1 MQPSLPSM
9 HRLALGAGGLA
20 LDGPAS
26 VPTQAKRDADGL
38 AVDAR
43 TFLSDARAVV
53 ASVDNEPVFEP
64 ELAEEAA
71 GTPAA
76 LAPVSL
82 MSRAR
87 KRTARPAT
95 FPLDPRTAPPRIWR
109 LLSDHMARTPYG

>member
-1 MQPSLPSM
+1 MPGCYPYGVRAMWSERSRHM
-9 HRLALGAGGLA
+9 RGGVVLGSGGKVA
-20 LDGPAS
+20 
-26 VPTQAKRDADGL
+26 GL
-38 AVDAR
+38 AVRFLAR
-43 TFLSDARAVV
+43 DMRLTGAK
-53 ASVDNEPVFEP
+53 
-64 ELAEEAA
+64 AA
-71 GTPAA
+71 GVPAA

>member
-1 MQPSLPSM
+1 MCILARDM
-9 HRLALGAGGLA
+9 RLTGA
-20 LDGPAS
+20 
-26 VPTQAKRDADGL
+26 K
-38 AVDAR
+38 
-43 TFLSDARAVV
+43 
-53 ASVDNEPVFEP
+53 
-64 ELAEEAA
+64 AA